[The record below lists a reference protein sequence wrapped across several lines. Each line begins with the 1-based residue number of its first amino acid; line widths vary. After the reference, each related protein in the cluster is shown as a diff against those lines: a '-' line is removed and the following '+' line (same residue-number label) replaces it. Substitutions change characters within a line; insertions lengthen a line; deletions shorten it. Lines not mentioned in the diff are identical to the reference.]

1 MIFVNG
7 DKYEGDWVEG
17 LKEGFGIFTTE
28 GSKYEGNWSNDE
40 KDG

>member
-7 DKYEGDWVEG
+7 DKYEGDWQEG

-28 GSKYEGNWSNDE
+28 ASKYEGNWSNDE